1 MARILDLT
9 THAAVYATRLLAE
22 AGHDVIRIE
31 PPAGDAL
38 RRLPPFLGDPPDLE
52 RGAYHQFLNAGK
64 RSLALDTS
72 ADSGRATLL
81 ALGRTADAVVATLP
95 LPVAEAALLEAN
107 PRLVLTTV
115 EDEDPELCAYARSGL
130 LSITGHPGAEPALL
144 GGHAVYAATG
154 LYTAVATATALY
166 VQAIAGRGQVVRVS
180 VEQCLESLME
190 QGMLAYTAH
199 GRGAERRGLRGAVT
213 AVSGAYPCADGYWM
227 ISVPATPAGWA
238 SFVDWT
244 QDPALLADPSLADEA
259 ERSAKQSFILDRLE
273 AWASR
278 LPKDELVAEAQQ
290 RHIPASPVASPLDLV
305 RDPQLVARGFLREVE
320 HPELGRLLYPA
331 GAIASMGGTCPAP
344 APRLGEHNAAI
355 LAELGLAG
363 GASTPLA
370 RE

>member
-22 AGHDVIRIE
+22 AGHDVIRVE
-31 PPAGDAL
+31 PPEGDAL
-38 RRLPPFLGDPPDLE
+38 RRLEPFLGDTPDLE
-52 RGAYHQFLNAGK
+52 HGAYHQLFNAGK
-64 RSLALDTS
+64 RSLALDTAS
-72 ADSGRATLL
+72 PAGRQTLL
-81 ALGRTADAVVATLP
+81 ALSRTADAVVGTLP
-95 LPVAEAALLEAN
+95 LPVDEVQLLQAN

-130 LSITGHPGAEPALL
+130 LSITGHPDAEPALL

-154 LYTAVATATALY
+154 LYTAVATAAALY
-166 VQAIAGRGQVVRVS
+166 AQAISGRGQVVRVS

-190 QGMLAYTAH
+190 QAMLAYTAH

-227 ISVPATPAGWA
+227 ISVPATPDGWA

-259 ERSAKQSFILDRLE
+259 ERSAKQGFILDRLE
-273 AWASR
+273 TWASQ
-278 LPKDELVAEAQQ
+278 LPKDELVVEAQR

-305 RDPQLVARGFLREVE
+305 RDPQLIARGFLREVE
-320 HPELGRLLYPA
+320 HPEFGRLLYPV
-331 GAIASMGGTCPAP
+331 GAVASMRGTCPSQAP
-344 APRLGEHNAAI
+344 VLGEHTAEI
-355 LAELGLAG
+355 LAELQRVGDSLSAHSG
-363 GASTPLA
+363 S
-370 RE
+370 